1 MAAVGIFPM
10 EPTKKSKVS
19 VVPITLTPELLR
31 TLEEMMRMGRGAA
44 VKFDSK
50 GKNGQLIISGH
61 QPAEFSLS
69 QTKPLPHILKEAEN
83 KVEVFRPVSTSLVV
97 DSWQK
102 GAVRGGDGRLLKRK
116 HVDSMREQAG
126 SSTIANIPQ
135 GQMKAKDVTGKKT
148 EAKSNSN
155 SVETTTPES
164 GYGTDLSTRLGEFE
178 DEEKVQDAD
187 ELSEETP
194 FKPKRS
200 KEDLP
205 LPAPLPRLN
214 LEQEPSK
221 APPPASSL
229 KAKPKMLIS
238 IPRKRLMVF
247 PNVDTSFL
255 KKYPPLRNERD
266 RRGYKA
272 VYEKCYQESY
282 SPLMKKLEARSK
294 EWKRLDSLLQKNPSN
309 SADIMAKMAKISGD
323 RPAVRQEQAYWKYLH
338 EKLAHIKRMGAE
350 WDLKQE

>member
-1 MAAVGIFPM
+1 MG
-10 EPTKKSKVS
+10 
-19 VVPITLTPELLR
+19 ELLR
-31 TLEEMMRMGRGAA
+31 TLEEMMRMGGGAA
-44 VKFDSK
+44 VEFDSK
-50 GKNGQLIISGH
+50 GKSGQLIIPGH
-61 QPAEFSLS
+61 RPAEFSLS
-69 QTKPLPHILKEAEN
+69 QTKEPLPHILKEAEN
-83 KVEVFRPVSTSLVV
+83 KVEVFRPVSSSLVV

-102 GAVRGGDGRLLKRK
+102 GAARGGDGRLLKRK
-116 HVDSMREQAG
+116 HVDSMKEPEG
-126 SSTIANIPQ
+126 SSTIATIPQ
-135 GQMKAKDVTGKKT
+135 GQMKANDVTGKKT
-148 EAKSNSN
+148 TEAKSN

-238 IPRKRLMVF
+238 IPRKRLMV
-247 PNVDTSFL
+247 
-255 KKYPPLRNERD
+255 
-266 RRGYKA
+266 
-272 VYEKCYQESY
+272 
-282 SPLMKKLEARSK
+282 
-294 EWKRLDSLLQKNPSN
+294 
-309 SADIMAKMAKISGD
+309 
-323 RPAVRQEQAYWKYLH
+323 
-338 EKLAHIKRMGAE
+338 
-350 WDLKQE
+350 

>member
-1 MAAVGIFPM
+1 MAAVGIFPL
-10 EPTKKSKVS
+10 EPTTKSKVS
-19 VVPITLTPELLR
+19 VVPISLTSDLLR
-31 TLEEMMRMGRGAA
+31 TLEDMMRTGGGAA
-44 VKFDSK
+44 VKFDPK
-50 GKNGQLIISGH
+50 GRNGELIIPGH
-61 QPAEFSLS
+61 QPAQFSLT
-69 QTKPLPHILKEAEN
+69 QAKGPLPNILKEVGN
-83 KVEVFRPVSTSLVV
+83 KVEVFRPERSALVV
-97 DSWQK
+97 ESWQK
-102 GAVRGGDGRLLKRK
+102 GAVHSADGRLLKRK
-116 HVDSMREQAG
+116 HVDSKEHVG
-126 SSTIANIPQ
+126 LPTIANIPQ
-135 GQMKAKDVTGKKT
+135 GQTKAKDATGKRT
-148 EAKSNSN
+148 EAKSNN
-155 SVETTTPES
+155 KSVETTTPES

-178 DEEKVQDAD
+178 EEEKVQDAD

-323 RPAVRQEQAYWKYLH
+323 GPAVRQEQAYWKYLH

>member
-1 MAAVGIFPM
+1 M
-10 EPTKKSKVS
+10 EPATKSKVS
-19 VVPITLTPELLR
+19 VVPISLTPELLR

-50 GKNGQLIISGH
+50 GKSGQLIIPGH

-69 QTKPLPHILKEAEN
+69 QTKEPLLHILKEAEN
-83 KVEVFRPVSTSLVV
+83 KVEVFRPANIP
-97 DSWQK
+97 SWLIAGK
-102 GAVRGGDGRLLKRK
+102 KEPPGRLLKRK
-116 HVDSMREQAG
+116 HVDSMKEQAG

-148 EAKSNSN
+148 EAKSNSK

-178 DEEKVQDAD
+178 EEEKVQDAD

-323 RPAVRQEQAYWKYLH
+323 GPAVRQEQAYWKYLH